1 VGSGTEGMTPADRKA
16 DWEQTTPD
24 WQRRV
29 RSYLMAEVE
38 RLERL
43 SRHGP
48 PGDSVA
54 RRHAAQHAAQ
64 ILDWLDFGDFAD
76 ARVRLAAIVGGVQLR

>member
-1 VGSGTEGMTPADRKA
+1 MTPTGRQA

-29 RSYLMAEVE
+29 RGYLLAEVE

-48 PGDSVA
+48 PGDSTA
-54 RRHAAQHAAQ
+54 RRCAAQ

-76 ARVRLAAIVGGVQLR
+76 ARVRLAAIVGDIRLR